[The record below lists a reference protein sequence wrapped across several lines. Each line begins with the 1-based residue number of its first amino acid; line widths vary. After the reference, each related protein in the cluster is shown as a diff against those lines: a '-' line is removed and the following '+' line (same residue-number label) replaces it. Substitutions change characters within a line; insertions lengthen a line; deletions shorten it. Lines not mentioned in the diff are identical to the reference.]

1 MRKRS
6 QEEVVKEVNEL
17 TNGFY
22 GTEKLIYTGA
32 DNKFTLVCPKLG
44 EFKICLSKLR

>member
-22 GTEKLIYTGA
+22 GTEKLIYTGV
-32 DNKFTLVCPKLG
+32 DNCTLTSRDYSM
-44 EFKICLSKLR
+44 LSRSM